1 MAEPILL
8 VVNGVEHRLPLDSGR
23 SLLSVI
29 RDELGL
35 TGPKPGCGEGECGAC
50 AVLVEGE
57 PVRSCMTTVGE
68 VVGRPVTTV
77 EGLSPEGRLHPVAQA
92 FLDEGALQCGYCTG
106 GMIVTAAALLARR
119 PHPDETAI
127 REALN
132 GNLCRCGAY
141 PRIVRAVARAAEG
154 ATGSRSAPVARAA
167 ETGGDSAPGS
177 EAEPSADDA
186 LLPRPAVPWDLQPP
200 HARDY
205 FGILGDGLV
214 EILPPEEAQR
224 HHPDQPGPWH
234 ANGGAWL
241 HVGVDG
247 RVTAF
252 TGKVDFGQ
260 DNRTALT
267 MLVAEELRVPLAAVR
282 LVLGDTDLC
291 PFDVGTFASRS
302 ITDAGDY
309 LRAAAAA
316 ARGTLLEMAA
326 QRLGVAAETLVAD
339 QGRVGARRP
348 GDGPT
353 PRDGSVLRPDGG
365 PSTDGVAW
373 VPYGELLAGVRRIE
387 QTTMDEPFTPGA
399 ETRLAGRPLPRLG
412 ARDAVTGRRRYVS
425 DLARPGMLYGRVLRA
440 PAFGATLLS
449 ADVRAAAAMPGV
461 TVVQEGAFVG
471 VAAPTLAGAGRA
483 LAAIRAE
490 WQPVPQPS
498 DREIVEYLR
507 AHPATE
513 RGWEAGVHEAH
524 GDVEAALASAAVRL
538 DATYTAAY
546 LAHVPLETRA
556 ALAEWEGDRLTV
568 WTGSQRPFGVREQL
582 AAALQVPQDR
592 IRVIVPPTGGG
603 WGGKHTGE
611 AAIEA
616 ARLARAAGRPVK
628 VRWSREEETTWAYF
642 RPFAV
647 IDVRA
652 GATAEG
658 RLHAWSFVNLNSG
671 PNALDTP
678 YEVPHR
684 RVDFQPA
691 VSPLRTGSYRALAAT
706 ANNFA
711 RESAMDELAHRL
723 RVDPLEFRLQHL
735 GDERL
740 AAVLRAA
747 AERAGWGRPPQDG
760 WALGIAGG
768 LEKWARI
775 ATVAEVRVHHDGRV
789 ELLRIVSAYDC
800 GQVVNPDG
808 LINQIEGATV
818 MGLGGA
824 LFEAVRFE
832 DGQVRNAK
840 LSQYRVPRFLDVPPV
855 EVILLDHRELPSA
868 GGGETPIIAVA
879 PAIANAIFA
888 ATGKRLR
895 DLPLIPEGHVG

>member
-1 MAEPILL
+1 MPEPILL
-8 VVNGVEHRLPLDSGR
+8 VVNGVEHRLPLDPGR

-50 AVLVEGE
+50 TVLVDGAA
-57 PVRSCMTTVGE
+57 VRSCVTTVGE
-68 VVGRPVTTV
+68 VMGRTITTV

-92 FLDEGALQCGYCTG
+92 FLEEGALQCGYCTG
-106 GMIVTAAALLARR
+106 GMIVSAAALLERQ

-154 ATGSRSAPVARAA
+154 TTGSLSAPVGPAA
-167 ETGGDSAPGS
+167 EPGG
-177 EAEPSADDA
+177 EPENEGAVERSVDDA
-186 LLPRPAVPWDLQPP
+186 PLPRPAVPWDLQPP

-214 EILPPEEAQR
+214 EILPPEEARR

-252 TGKVDFGQ
+252 SGKVDFGQ
-260 DNRTALT
+260 DNRTALS
-267 MLVAEELRVPLAAVR
+267 MLVAEELHVPLQAVR

-316 ARGTLLEMAA
+316 ARGSLLEMAA
-326 QRLGVAAETLVAD
+326 QRLGVAVATLVAD
-339 QGRVGARRP
+339 EGRVGVRRP
-348 GDGPT
+348 GRETAAAGPVPQPDRSAGSADG
-353 PRDGSVLRPDGG
+353 
-365 PSTDGVAW
+365 AW
-373 VPYGELLAGVRRIE
+373 LAYGELLAGVRRIE
-387 QTTMDEPFTPGA
+387 QATMDEPFTPGA
-399 ETRLAGRPLPRLG
+399 ETRLAGRPVPRLG

-425 DLARPGMLYGRVLRA
+425 DLVRPGMLYGRVLRA
-440 PAFGATLLS
+440 PGFGAALLS
-449 ADVRAAAAMPGV
+449 ADVSAAAAMPGV
-461 TVVQEGAFVG
+461 TVVREGSFVG
-471 VAAPTLAGAGRA
+471 VAAPTLPGAARA

-498 DREIVEYLR
+498 DGEIVEYLR

-513 RGWEAGVHEAH
+513 RGWEAGVDEAH
-524 GDVEAALASAAVRL
+524 GDVEGALADSAVRL
-538 DATYTAAY
+538 EATYTAAY

-582 AAALQVPQDR
+582 ATALEVPQER
-592 IRVIVPPTGGG
+592 IRVIVPSTGGG

-616 ARLARAAGRPVK
+616 ARLSRAAGRPVK
-628 VRWSREEETTWAYF
+628 VRWSREEETSWAYF

-658 RLHAWSFVNLNSG
+658 RLRAWSFVNLNSG

-678 YEVPHR
+678 YEVRDR

-723 RVDPLEFRLQHL
+723 GVDPLEFRLQHL

-740 AAVLRAA
+740 AATLRSA
-747 AERAGWGRPPQDG
+747 AERAGWGRPPHDG

-775 ATVAEVRVHHDGRV
+775 ATVAEVRVHDDGLL

-808 LINQIEGATV
+808 LVNQVEGATV

-824 LFEAVRFE
+824 LFEAVRFA
-832 DGQVRNAK
+832 DGQVRNAR
-840 LSQYRVPRFLDVPPV
+840 LSQYRVPRFLDVPPI
-855 EVILLDHRELPSA
+855 EVILVDHRELPSA
-868 GGGETPIIAVA
+868 GGGETPIIAIA

-888 ATGKRLR
+888 ATGRRLR
-895 DLPLIPEGHVG
+895 DLPLVPDGYVR